1 MSESVLRAFASPAAE
16 STRWT
21 QLQAVFYGPAPWPPP
36 GPEDCGV
43 AGGFQ
48 APSAVLLMRLVDRPS
63 LPVPGAWPKGPTYP
77 QDRGG
82 RPAVRPSPVGCGRR
96 IAHLLTRDEVQRQ
109 GRGLGER
116 YGPPPHP

>member
-1 MSESVLRAFASPAAE
+1 MKVCYAHSPRPLRSPRVGPSSKPS
-16 STRWT
+16 STGQRRGHR
-21 QLQAVFYGPAPWPPP
+21 LARKIAVWQ
-36 GPEDCGV
+36 
-43 AGGFQ
+43 GGFQ

-63 LPVPGAWPKGPTYP
+63 LPVPGAWPKGLTYP

-82 RPAVRPSPVGCGRR
+82 RPAVWPSPVGCGRR

-116 YGPPPHP
+116 YGPPTHP

>member
-43 AGGFQ
+43 AEGF
-48 APSAVLLMRLVDRPS
+48 
-63 LPVPGAWPKGPTYP
+63 PGAIRGPPDAACGPAVSSGPWGVAKGPDVSP
-77 QDRGG
+77 GPWWEAGG
-82 RPAVRPSPVGCGRR
+82 VAV
-96 IAHLLTRDEVQRQ
+96 A
-109 GRGLGER
+109 RGLWER
-116 YGPPPHP
+116 YSPPPHP